1 MNLMKSKKTKFFF
14 KFSKKN
20 YTIFFF
26 FLIIFSIYC
35 SLTIGKSW
43 DEGAHLTLAK
53 ITLDYLFSLGKI
65 DTSTLL
71 REQYSPIYWSL
82 QYLLTQMFPSGYQ
95 IEVVHITNLIFS
107 LSAIVGIGKLSKE
120 LFNQKIG
127 KIVFLVLF
135 FYPIFFGHMSF
146 NGKDMFLAFCHVW
159 IFYLVIRYLKKQ
171 DIRDKANKYIIFLGI
186 LAASATGLEL
196 VFFGSLIPIFLF
208 VLIEIYFLKNFISKN
223 FNQKKLYFD
232 LGKIFLV
239 FYFLLI
245 LFWID
250 THPNIF
256 ILPFNF
262 FLDHLS
268 LMSGELYSGW
278 PFNLLNGEYYL
289 SWEVPKLHFLI
300 NLIYKSPEYFLA
312 CYIIFFIIFIKSNI
326 FFRKKFQFFIY
337 KLIIL
342 VSIMAIP
349 IVIGFIIPLVIY
361 DGMRHFLWSI
371 PYFCIIPGLTIYY
384 LIENFNLIKSKLTLI
399 SLSLFIIYFLFNF
412 FLTTPYQYTYL
423 NLFNGKA
430 ENRYKKFENDYWA
443 VSVNELIR
451 KSNLDKKKHIKLAIC
466 GVHPRVYNYFK
477 KRGYNNLMR
486 YGPKEADY
494 IIMTNRTSHVSGK
507 LTAESTNKTVKI
519 MNCFDRFKGED
530 VFKIKRNGLLLSVIR
545 KKTNTSNWN

>member
-14 KFSKKN
+14 KFTKKN

-26 FLIIFSIYC
+26 LLIIFSIYC
-35 SLTIGKSW
+35 SLTVGKAW
-43 DEGAHLTLAK
+43 DEGAHLIIGK

-65 DTSTLL
+65 DTFSIF

-82 QYLLTQMFPSGYQ
+82 KYLITQIFPSEYQ
-95 IEVVHITNLIFS
+95 TEVTHLTNLIFS

-171 DIRDKANKYIIFLGI
+171 DIRDKANNYIIFLGI
-186 LAASATGLEL
+186 LTASATGLER
-196 VFFGSLIPIFLF
+196 VFIGSLIPIFLF

-232 LGKIFLV
+232 LGKILLV

-250 THPNIF
+250 AHPNILV
-256 ILPFNF
+256 LPFNF

-289 SWEVPKLHFLI
+289 SWQVPKLHFLI

-312 CYIIFFIIFIKSNI
+312 CYIIFFIIFI
-326 FFRKKFQFFIY
+326 
-337 KLIIL
+337 
-342 VSIMAIP
+342 
-349 IVIGFIIPLVIY
+349 
-361 DGMRHFLWSI
+361 
-371 PYFCIIPGLTIYY
+371 TI
-384 LIENFNLIKSKLTLI
+384 S
-399 SLSLFIIYFLFNF
+399 
-412 FLTTPYQYTYL
+412 
-423 NLFNGKA
+423 
-430 ENRYKKFENDYWA
+430 
-443 VSVNELIR
+443 
-451 KSNLDKKKHIKLAIC
+451 
-466 GVHPRVYNYFK
+466 
-477 KRGYNNLMR
+477 
-486 YGPKEADY
+486 PKTINSWYSDRA
-494 IIMTNRTSHVSGK
+494 
-507 LTAESTNKTVKI
+507 TAP
-519 MNCFDRFKGED
+519 
-530 VFKIKRNGLLLSVIR
+530 
-545 KKTNTSNWN
+545 

>member
-26 FLIIFSIYC
+26 LLIIFSIYC
-35 SLTIGKSW
+35 SLTIGRSW
-43 DEGAHLTLAK
+43 DEGAHLKTGK

-65 DTSTLL
+65 DTSILY

-82 QYLLTQMFPSGYQ
+82 QYLLTQIFPYEYR
-95 IEVVHITNLIFS
+95 IEVTHLTNLIFS
-107 LSAIVGIGKLSKE
+107 FSAIVGIGKLSKE

-289 SWEVPKLHFLI
+289 SWQVPKLHFLI

-326 FFRKKFQFFIY
+326 FFREKFKFFIF

-342 VSIMAIP
+342 VSIMIIP
-349 IVIGFIIPLVIY
+349 IVIGFIGPIKAY
-361 DGMRHFLWSI
+361 DGMRHYLWSV

-384 LIENFNLIKSKLTLI
+384 LIENFNFIKPKLTLLF
-399 SLSLFIIYFLFNF
+399 LSAAIIYFLFNF
-412 FLTTPYQYTYL
+412 FMITPYQYTYL
-423 NLFNGKA
+423 NIFNGEAK
-430 ENRYKKFENDYWA
+430 NRYQKFENDYWGT
-443 VSVNELIR
+443 SIKELI
-451 KSNLDKKKHIKLAIC
+451 KYANFENNKDLKIATCGINPAITKKYLE
-466 GVHPRVYNYFK
+466 K
-477 KRGYNNLMR
+477 KGLFIHKFVA
-486 YGPKEADY
+486 PEESDY
-494 IIMTNRTSHVSGK
+494 LIMTNRVIFGNEKGEDSK
-507 LTAESTNKTVKI
+507 KMI
-519 MNCFDRFKGED
+519 NCFDKYKGND
-530 VFKIKRNGLLLSVIR
+530 VFKIMRNGLILSVIR
-545 KKTNTSNWN
+545 KIKT